1 MNSLQRLLSRGPLAV
16 CLTLLLAACGG
27 GGGDIAGVGTGGT
40 GTITSTVSVGEI
52 SGFGSVIVTGVRF
65 DDSTATVTDED
76 GVSRTR
82 DDLKLGMV
90 TAISGSADFTAGT
103 GIATEIR
110 YGSEVLGP
118 VSAVDV
124 AASRL
129 TVLGVAINVKS
140 TTVFADGLAGLT
152 ALRAGDRVEIY
163 GFYNAAS
170 SAFTATRIEPRPTAT
185 RFKLRGPVSAL
196 DTASQRFTV
205 AGLRIDYA
213 AVPVADRPALAN
225 GTIVRVSAT
234 TVPSGG
240 LWQVDALGNAPRAVL
255 ADGEAKIQGDISA
268 MLSASRFVVDG
279 VTIDA
284 SAVTVSSTLAV
295 GTRVEAEGTVSSGV
309 LFAKEIELENE
320 DESSDEAFEIT
331 ALIDSFNPL
340 TLQFRLREQL
350 VDASRPGVIYE
361 NGTAADLANGRRIEM
376 KGYFD
381 AASGAVI
388 ARLIH
393 FED

>member
-1 MNSLQRLLSRGPLAV
+1 MNALQRLLSRGPLAL
-16 CLTLLLAACGG
+16 CLSLLLAACGG
-27 GGGDIAGVGTGGT
+27 GGGDLAGVGTGGT
-40 GTITSTVSVGEI
+40 GTVASTVSVGEI
-52 SGFGSVIVTGVRF
+52 SGFGSVIVTGIRY
-65 DDSTATVTDED
+65 DDSTATITDED

-82 DDLKLGMV
+82 SDLKLGMV
-90 TAISGSADFTAGT
+90 TAISGTADFTAGT
-103 GIATEIR
+103 GVATGIR
-110 YGSEVLGP
+110 YGSEVVGP
-118 VSAVDV
+118 VDTVD
-124 AASRL
+124 AAGSRL
-129 TVLGVAINVKS
+129 SVLGVPVNVKS
-140 TTVFADGLAGLT
+140 TTVFADGLAGLA
-152 ALRAGDRVEIY
+152 ALHAGDRVEIY
-163 GFYNAAS
+163 GFYNAANG
-170 SAFTATRIEPRPTAT
+170 AFTATRIEPRPTAT

-196 DTASQRFTV
+196 DATGQRFTL

-213 AVPVADRPALAN
+213 AVPPAARPTLAN
-225 GTIVRVSAT
+225 GVIVRVSAASL
-234 TVPSGG
+234 PSGG
-240 LWQVDALGNAPRAVL
+240 LWQVDSLGSAARAIL

-268 MLSASRFVVDG
+268 LLGGGRFVVDG

-284 SAVTVSSTLAV
+284 STATVSGVLAV
-295 GTRVEAEGTVSSGV
+295 GKRVEAEGTVSSGV
-309 LFAKEIELENE
+309 LFAKEVELENE

-340 TLQFRLREQL
+340 TLQFRLRDQL

-361 NGTAADLANGRRIEM
+361 NGTAANLANGRRIEM